1 MTFSFGPSARV
12 DIGPMKKSILLAA
25 AVLCVAPAAEAR
37 VGPTPRVVEP
47 VPLPAPRTGPARGFS
62 LPVDPANCAIT
73 VAFTSYGA
81 GIDGP
86 TRARM
91 ERALRADR
99 RVRTFTSRPWGREG
113 EVTFCVSVRRTADAY
128 RLSRD
133 LQNMVPRR
141 PRGPVQIRLHSRRAT

>member
-1 MTFSFGPSARV
+1 
-12 DIGPMKKSILLAA
+12 MKSLILLAA
-25 AVLCVAPAAEAR
+25 AALSAASVAEAR
-37 VGPTPRVVEP
+37 V
-47 VPLPAPRTGPARGFS
+47 APRPQLPEGVPMPRPSGPARGFALS
-62 LPVDPANCAIT
+62 GQPDNCPIT

-91 ERALRADR
+91 ERTLRVDR

-113 EVTFCVSVRRTADAY
+113 EVTFCISARRNADVY
-128 RLSRD
+128 RIFRD

-141 PRGPVQIRLHSRRAT
+141 PRGPVQVQLHPRRATSR